1 MPWREP
7 EDADAGREARGP
19 GGPFAAMMTSQRQS
33 RTRVPSRPHMPRGPR
48 PASSARQ
55 LLPVEEFF
63 PLDARLR
70 TKVLASDAVA
80 AAEWAVQAERRGT
93 LGAERLARDRAVAQ
107 YCGRLRPCS
116 LAILRR
122 DQPPG
127 PATIASKVNVA
138 CIAALV
144 DSMGL
149 PDKHTPGHMCHGF
162 PIWNPTNSHSQRAI
176 EPNLTPAQAAA
187 VQAALMADHANI
199 TLRAARRVEEAAR
212 RAGMSSPQV
221 QGVVNC
227 TDKER
232 AAGLLRGGWTFR
244 QLQQRHPAGS
254 IAMPRFG
261 KPEMKESGMSVR
273 CIDDGPWSGTHGA
286 TRFEETAAHPSFT
299 YPALVARAVQRE
311 HRRLQP
317 GGGYTAMTVS
327 FYDLKS
333 AYKTV
338 PTSQPHLT
346 VIAAYD
352 PRVPGVR
359 YYDHPGH
366 VFGLGASVVNF
377 QRYPHIIVAAARSLC
392 GWPADHY
399 VDDIMGPDL
408 ASAGRTGADC
418 LKTVVS
424 AMGDDAPPPMGRFV
438 APRLDPGK
446 DKPPAAVNVGLGVVA
461 NLTRMQTHGVAV
473 FEPKPER
480 VAKVLAMWAQGARHG
495 FTESECARL
504 HGKRAFLMETAWGR
518 AGRAAALPL
527 VTA

>member
-1 MPWREP
+1 MLRPCREP

-116 LAILRR
+116 HAILRR

-199 TLRAARRVEEAAR
+199 TLRAARRVEETAR
-212 RAGMSSPQV
+212 RAGMNSPQV
-221 QGVVNC
+221 QVQCRPVKWE
-227 TDKER
+227 TQ
-232 AAGLLRGGWTFR
+232 AGARSSPRLASRPNTSGIPCDLSGRNHGS
-244 QLQQRHPAGS
+244 HP
-254 IAMPRFG
+254 
-261 KPEMKESGMSVR
+261 
-273 CIDDGPWSGTHGA
+273 
-286 TRFEETAAHPSFT
+286 
-299 YPALVARAVQRE
+299 
-311 HRRLQP
+311 
-317 GGGYTAMTVS
+317 
-327 FYDLKS
+327 
-333 AYKTV
+333 
-338 PTSQPHLT
+338 
-346 VIAAYD
+346 
-352 PRVPGVR
+352 
-359 YYDHPGH
+359 
-366 VFGLGASVVNF
+366 
-377 QRYPHIIVAAARSLC
+377 AARSVIFTSRATQL
-392 GWPADHY
+392 
-399 VDDIMGPDL
+399 
-408 ASAGRTGADC
+408 T
-418 LKTVVS
+418 
-424 AMGDDAPPPMGRFV
+424 APPTRLTNQEFR
-438 APRLDPGK
+438 PRM
-446 DKPPAAVNVGLGVVA
+446 VGG
-461 NLTRMQTHGVAV
+461 
-473 FEPKPER
+473 
-480 VAKVLAMWAQGARHG
+480 
-495 FTESECARL
+495 
-504 HGKRAFLMETAWGR
+504 
-518 AGRAAALPL
+518 
-527 VTA
+527 